1 MLFVCKRREKEIIFS
16 THKHKNQYSNANLKR
31 IERRE
36 KEILIFAQPSG
47 LLIFSTL

>member
-16 THKHKNQYSNANLKR
+16 IKHKNQYSNANIKR

-47 LLIFSTL
+47 LLIFSNL

>member
-1 MLFVCKRREKEIIFS
+1 VCKRREKEFVFS
-16 THKHKNQYSNANLKR
+16 THKYKNQYSKANIKR

-36 KEILIFAQPSG
+36 KKILIFAQPSG